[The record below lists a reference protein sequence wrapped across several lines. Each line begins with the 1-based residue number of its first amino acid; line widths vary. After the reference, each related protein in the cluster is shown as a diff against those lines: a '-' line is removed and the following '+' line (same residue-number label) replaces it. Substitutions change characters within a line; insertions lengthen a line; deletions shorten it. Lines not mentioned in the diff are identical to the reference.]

1 MKPEELR
8 KEIEQCYDS
17 DCYETHRFIWDEIWC
32 CTKCSEEKLLALIE
46 REKKAAVE
54 EALQKFG
61 INVYHGKFP
70 KLPPEA
76 DAHTKQRAKEI
87 GDYVTEYFK
96 K

>member
-1 MKPEELR
+1 MKPPEQLRAELAYVLNFR
-8 KEIEQCYDS
+8 VTHGHDVYD
-17 DCYETHRFIWDEIWC
+17 E
-32 CTKCSEEKLLALIE
+32 LLALIE

-54 EALQKFG
+54 EALRKHG
-61 INVYHGKFP
+61 INVYSGPSFKSLFP